1 MAGLPWGL
9 MKLLAD
15 GQSHSGEVLGEQLG
29 VSRAAIWKMIHQLQ
43 AAGLAVESVKGLG
56 YRVPAGLDLLQ
67 PELILQYLPAA
78 SAALLSKL
86 DVLEQTTSTNTAI
99 ASADYTCGAVV
110 LAEQQTAGRG
120 RRGRVWVSPL
130 ASNIYLSVRWHFTQG
145 IACLEGL
152 SLAVGVVLADALAS
166 LGVPGVELK
175 WPNDIW
181 VEGKKLGGVLVEI
194 GGDVNGDCHAI
205 IGVGLNVAMPAES
218 AAGIDQ
224 AWVDLASMGY
234 CAGRNPLTAALIDHL
249 LQMLASYQA
258 QGFGAYRDAWL
269 QRNALAGMEVSASG
283 AQSMQGV
290 VVGLTAGGGLIV
302 RTASGEQVLNGGEI
316 SVRAKA

>member
-1 MAGLPWGL
+1 

-29 VSRAAIWKMIHQLQ
+29 VSRAAIWKMIHQLE
-43 AAGLAVESVKGLG
+43 AAGLTVESVKGLG

-78 SAALLSKL
+78 SSTLLSKL

-99 ASADYTCGAVV
+99 THANYTCGAVV

-130 ASNIYLSVRWHFTQG
+130 ASNIYLSIRWHFTQG
-145 IACLEGL
+145 ITCLEGL

-166 LGVPGVELK
+166 LGVSDVELK

-181 VEGKKLGGVLVEI
+181 AGGKKLGGVLVEI

-205 IGVGLNVAMPAES
+205 IGVGLNVAMPVES

-234 CAGRNPLTAALIDHL
+234 CAGRNPLAAALIDHL
-249 LQMLASYQA
+249 LQMLAGYQA
-258 QGFGAYRDAWL
+258 RGFGLYRDAWL
-269 QRNALAGMEVSASG
+269 KRNALAGKEVFTSG
-283 AQSMQGV
+283 AQSLQGV

-302 RTASGEQVLNGGEI
+302 RTANGDEVLNGGEV
-316 SVRAKA
+316 SVRAKV